1 MSQLNI
7 KKSIS
12 AEDDKGR
19 LITVGYGPVRTPG
32 KDLPS
37 GCNIAKYLDAS
48 GLFDPLRFFR
58 DHKGT
63 FPNLFIIV
71 QREVSRRVTEVGCER
86 FFGLSGY
93 VSQPRRARL
102 GVRNYERISMLANI
116 LRNVYVDPK
125 WVAAEYLRR
134 SKNGAWKKENI
145 VESMKCFNL
154 ERILEAEIFGQ
165 KCPDDMN
172 LQEYMESLEDM

>member
-1 MSQLNI
+1 
-7 KKSIS
+7 
-12 AEDDKGR
+12 
-19 LITVGYGPVRTPG
+19 
-32 KDLPS
+32 
-37 GCNIAKYLDAS
+37 
-48 GLFDPLRFFR
+48 
-58 DHKGT
+58 
-63 FPNLFIIV
+63 
-71 QREVSRRVTEVGCER
+71 
-86 FFGLSGY
+86 
-93 VSQPRRARL
+93 
-102 GVRNYERISMLANI
+102 MLANI

-172 LQEYMESLEDM
+172 LQEYMESLEDMWLFFLY

>member
-1 MSQLNI
+1 M
-7 KKSIS
+7 
-12 AEDDKGR
+12 
-19 LITVGYGPVRTPG
+19 
-32 KDLPS
+32 
-37 GCNIAKYLDAS
+37 
-48 GLFDPLRFFR
+48 
-58 DHKGT
+58 
-63 FPNLFIIV
+63 
-71 QREVSRRVTEVGCER
+71 TEVGCER

-145 VESMKCFNL
+145 VESMKCLNL
-154 ERILEAEIFGQ
+154 LSFTLPITRYPFGAG
-165 KCPDDMN
+165 
-172 LQEYMESLEDM
+172 